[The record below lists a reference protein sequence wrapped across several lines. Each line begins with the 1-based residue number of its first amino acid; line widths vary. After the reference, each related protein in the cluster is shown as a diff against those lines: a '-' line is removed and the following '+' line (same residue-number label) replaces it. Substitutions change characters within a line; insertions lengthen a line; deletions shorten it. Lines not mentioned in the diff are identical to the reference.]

1 MQRVLSRLMAYSIFE
16 ERSLCLE
23 VLQQA
28 GHCSPAVAYQG
39 VQNIVHFIAGL
50 TRTNANGTPNSKEQ
64 SPVEVLLHSNGHLGA
79 KHLGVQDYATV
90 HSMCAGANINSQCMR
105 MSDMRSAAVLARC
118 VHLF

>member
-1 MQRVLSRLMAYSIFE
+1 MKRVLSRLMAYSIFE

-39 VQNIVHFIAGL
+39 VQNVVHFIAGL

-64 SPVEVLLHSNGHLGA
+64 SPVEVLLHSMGIWGLSTLECRIMPLCTQCVLVLTSIPN
-79 KHLGVQDYATV
+79 VRIMYAYE
-90 HSMCAGANINSQCMR
+90 
-105 MSDMRSAAVLARC
+105 
-118 VHLF
+118 